1 MRKGL
6 FVLILLVFCTH
17 LQAGNDFRAKGGE
30 SDALGGHSTTLI
42 NAFTVYNN
50 QGALAFLEQ
59 TSFGLS
65 YESSYFPASINT
77 VALTAASPLGFGV
90 LGGSVEYFGNSL
102 YYELKAGLAYGMR
115 LGNKVG
121 LGVQLDYLNSKAQD
135 YDGKNFVTFE
145 IGLLYEPIEQLR
157 VGFHIY
163 NPIKYKVS
171 DNTDEILP
179 IVFKAGLNYIPH
191 EQIDIYAELTKDI
204 EQPFSFSG
212 GLSYQVIDQLAI
224 RGGFSTNPTILSFGV
239 GLQLVDFL
247 QLDIGS
253 NYHTELGFNTNAS
266 LAFQLTKKKGDEEQ

>member
-1 MRKGL
+1 MKKGL
-6 FVLILLVFCTH
+6 FLLILLVNGAIAH
-17 LQAGNDFRAKGGE
+17 AGNDFRAKGGE
-30 SDALGGHSTTLI
+30 SDALGGHSTTLV

-65 YESSYFPASINT
+65 YESSFFPASINT

-102 YYELKAGLAYGMR
+102 YYELKAGLAYGMK
-115 LGNKVG
+115 LGEKVG
-121 LGVQLDYLNSKAQD
+121 LGIQLDYLNSKAQN
-135 YDGKNFVTFE
+135 YDGKHFVTFE
-145 IGLLYEPIEQLR
+145 VGLLYRPIDQ
-157 VGFHIY
+157 VSIGFHVY

-171 DNTDEILP
+171 ESTDELLP
-179 IVFKAGLNYIPH
+179 IIFKAGLNYRPH
-191 EQIDIYAELTKDI
+191 DQIDLYAELTKDI

-212 GLSYQVIDQLAI
+212 GISYQIIDLLAV

-239 GLQLVDFL
+239 GLQVVDFL
-247 QLDIGS
+247 LLNIGS

-266 LAFQLTKKKGDEEQ
+266 LSFQLKKKDDKED